1 MIHNI
6 ILLITVGVA
15 FIDDTAATEGTND
28 PIKLWFFRFDC
39 FQTSNSCKMLF
50 YNFFIHSYSSSLQ
63 MW

>member
-15 FIDDTAATEGTND
+15 FIDDTTATEGTND
-28 PIKLWFFRFDC
+28 PIKLWFFRFDSI
-39 FQTSNSCKMLF
+39 TSNSCKMLF

>member
-28 PIKLWFFRFDC
+28 PIKQWFFRFDC
-39 FQTSNSCKMLF
+39 LTSNSCKMLF